1 MVSRMAYDMIHD
13 NSQDN
18 NIITYIFRYI
28 IINGGTG
35 RHLMWYVMVA
45 DQRASCTVVFCTLPM
60 PGVCY

>member
-35 RHLMWYVMVA
+35 RHLMWYGVVA
-45 DQRASCTVVFCTLPM
+45 DQSCTVVFCTLPM
-60 PGVCY
+60 PGDCY